1 MGKRIP
7 IRLNKEPLL
16 EAVWE
21 IRFAS
26 DSSAP
31 VGEMLPG
38 MLYQALR
45 TEDHP
50 VSVVRL
56 PSADIPR
63 PIAKHDEGLRYL
75 PTVRLEGPEGDPFI
89 IQVGERVVTLNCRRP
104 YAGWSVFSERVRQL
118 AHLLQ
123 STDLIHRPER
133 FSLKYIDLIELDPQ
147 PSLASLEASL
157 SVAGHG
163 LANRPVQLRTEIH
176 QAPFI
181 HVLQVASP
189 VDVVIAGKEPHQGT
203 LVDIDTIH
211 AAGEDFW
218 ESLEERLGQA
228 HEQSKQLFFDLL
240 TDAAIERLEPVYE

>member
-1 MGKRIP
+1 MSKRIP

-38 MLYQALR
+38 ILYQAL
-45 TEDHP
+45 TADHP
-50 VSVVRL
+50 VKVVRL

-63 PIAKHDEGLRYL
+63 PIAQHDEGLRYL

-104 YAGWSVFSERVRQL
+104 YAGWAAFSERVRRLSQ
-118 AHLLQ
+118 LLQ
-123 STDLIHRPER
+123 TTGLIHRPER

-157 SVAGHG
+157 AVAGHD
-163 LANRPVQLRTEIH
+163 LVNKPVQLRTEIH
-176 QAPFI
+176 QPPFI
-181 HVLQVASP
+181 HILQVASP
-189 VDVVIAGKEPHQGT
+189 VDVMIAGKEPHQGT

-211 AAGEDFW
+211 AAGGEFW
-218 ESLEERLGQA
+218 ETLEERLVLA
-228 HEQSKQLFFDLL
+228 HDQSKQLFFDLL
-240 TDAAIERLEPVYE
+240 TEAAIERLEPVYE